1 MGICATELREFVIRP
16 TLEHLDSY
24 SLAAENLLLATA
36 AQESGLGFHLRQD
49 SGERKG
55 LGIYQ
60 INEDLHNDIW
70 DNYLALD
77 ADLASTVRGI
87 ASQHDFLKQPHAE
100 LATNLTYSTAI
111 AWLIYRRANVVLPS
125 DCNMMALADCWLKF
139 YPTIQENPSAE
150 HFTSN
155 VKFFIGPETGIAA

>member
-1 MGICATELREFVIRP
+1 MGICATELQDFVIRP
-16 TLEHLDSY
+16 TLKHLGSQ
-24 SLAAENLLLATA
+24 SMVAERLLLATA
-36 AQESGLGFHLRQD
+36 AQESGLGFHLLQN

-60 INEDLHNDIW
+60 INEALHKDLW

-77 ADLASTVRGI
+77 PDLASTVRGI

-111 AWLIYRRANVVLPS
+111 AWLIYRRAKVILPEQ
-125 DCNMMALADCWLKF
+125 DDIMALAHCWLTY
-139 YPTIQENPSAE
+139 YPTLQSHPNANQFANNFKL
-150 HFTSN
+150 FT
-155 VKFFIGPETGIAA
+155 GPETGIAA